1 MSVKVEVFAS
11 PGCGKCGQA
20 KETLRRLAEEIGEG
34 RIDWREVDVVEELD
48 YAVELGVLATPAIAI
63 DGQLRFTGLPSIR
76 VLRAEFDRRL
86 AAEGQAESA

>member
-1 MSVKVEVFAS
+1 M
-11 PGCGKCGQA
+11 
-20 KETLRRLAEEIGEG
+20 
-34 RIDWREVDVVEELD
+34 VEELD
-48 YAVELGVLATPAIAI
+48 YAVELGILATPAIAI